1 MCCGQRKR
9 PLDQTARGSPPN
21 AAIGPRGHVQI
32 AAARPTD
39 LPQPQPSRQGT
50 TRGHGGLLVLLWFH
64 HQEGWRHAARTGVA
78 LGVASS
84 TACKVA
90 STQSSTH
97 ITVGSGGTRSARCV
111 SLCDVRRVSCLC
123 GSGTITKALWCRCES
138 GQREWGCCSHE
149 ERAHEEHSPLLDH
162 GWP

>member
-1 MCCGQRKR
+1 MSRP
-9 PLDQTARGSPPN
+9 PLDNKKTMTQQTADDQHHRALSKREDFADWKQRMQMIALSKCDGFERIFFN
-21 AAIGPRGHVQI
+21 A
-32 AAARPTD
+32 
-39 LPQPQPSRQGT
+39 GT
-50 TRGHGGLLVLLWFH
+50 TPIEQAEYTALTVANRG
-64 HQEGWRHAARTGVA
+64 AA
-78 LGVASS
+78 VASS